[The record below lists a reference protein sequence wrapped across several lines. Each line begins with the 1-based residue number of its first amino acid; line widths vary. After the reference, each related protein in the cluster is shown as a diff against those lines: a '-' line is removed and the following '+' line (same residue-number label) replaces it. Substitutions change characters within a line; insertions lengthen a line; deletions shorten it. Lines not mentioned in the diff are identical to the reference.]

1 MDIKEVLQTI
11 HEEIM
16 EYRRHLLHMKNKIE
30 DMQEIIKNIEVE
42 QAADIASAV
51 DENGKPL
58 FSNELKRQAELE
70 RRKKENTEYQ
80 KLVADLKTRKL
91 EYDMSVIILQG
102 MLDKQ
107 ENARAL
113 ARMEEK

>member
-1 MDIKEVLQTI
+1 MDVKEVLQTI
-11 HEEIM
+11 HEEII
-16 EYRRHLLHMKNKIE
+16 EYRGHLLHLRNKIE
-30 DMQEIIKNIEVE
+30 DMQEIIKSIEVE
-42 QAADIASAV
+42 QAADIASAA
-51 DENGKPL
+51 DENGKL
-58 FSNELKRQAELE
+58 IFSNETKRQAELE